1 MQTVKLVRN
10 TTGHKLVTP
19 GNADELYP
27 VPPDKLFEVDE
38 FVTAPDLEEIAIAI
52 IDSMGG
58 FGYLA
63 GLNLKYL
70 WQGAGGKSKG
80 KLVLGKCQKPAGLL
94 AKFSNADFI
103 ITLAADHHRVLRS
116 TRYQI
121 EANVFHELC
130 HTDLD
135 NEKKIPEPRLVPHD
149 TEMFCRE
156 VEIYGLW
163 REDLDRAAKVFEQLK
178 LGI

>member
-10 TTGHKLVTP
+10 TPGHKLVTP

-38 FVTAPDLEEIAIAI
+38 FVTAPDLEAIGTAI

-121 EANVFHELC
+121 EANIFHELC

-135 NEKKIPEPRLVPHD
+135 NEKDIPEPRLVPHD
-149 TEMFCRE
+149 VEMFCRE

-163 REDLDRAAKVFEQLK
+163 REDLDRAAKAFEQLK